1 MIHSPTSLSLLKAWI
16 YEILFKVKPT
26 PFFCPVAFALRLQY
40 FDLPWAQYGPVIL
53 GMPFVCRC
61 CSLAKSTFS
70 PQISV
75 TIEQL
80 LPVQDKKLPVCKVLF
95 VCLFVLLE
103 KSKMQKAV
111 LSIAPSVSFSDSD
124 IQFPIDSMP
133 LEGCQEKESVAGSEG
148 LKP

>member
-61 CSLAKSTFS
+61 CSLPKSTFS
-70 PQISV
+70 PRISV
-75 TIEQL
+75 TIEKL

-95 VCLFVLLE
+95 VCFAWEVQDA
-103 KSKMQKAV
+103 KS
-111 LSIAPSVSFSDSD
+111 SVEHCSFCLILWLRYPVSNWQHAFGRMSR
-124 IQFPIDSMP
+124 
-133 LEGCQEKESVAGSEG
+133 KRKVAGSEG